1 MPYEEIL
8 ERFKAQLKI
17 MNLKVTR
24 ERLMILEEVMK
35 RKDHFVFD
43 RHQSDLFF
51 S

>member
-35 RKDHFVFD
+35 RKDHFD
-43 RHQSDLFF
+43 ADQTQSDLFF